1 MDPLSGEIFVHAP
14 LDRERTPKHS
24 LKIAASDQPTNPA
37 NKRSP
42 FIFINVQLIDVND
55 NKPLFNTGS
64 YYAAVKET
72 VGVGHD
78 VITVQAS
85 DADEGDRK
93 FEIQNLLNERQY
105 GLRLGFA
112 LKSSYPLS

>member
-14 LDRERTPKHS
+14 LDRERTPRHS
-24 LKIAASDQPTNPA
+24 LKIEASDNSTNPA
-37 NKRSP
+37 NKRSSV
-42 FIFINVQLIDVND
+42 IFINVQLIDVND

-85 DADEGDRK
+85 DADAGDIENSK
-93 FEIQNLLNERQY
+93 FKISWPK
-105 GLRLGFA
+105 GSTG
-112 LKSSYPLS
+112 